1 MKRYVDNLRIM
12 RHEQLNRMTTLSG
25 LLHMGHYDEAIRYI
39 QAQSEHA
46 QELLDFYLLALPLA
60 DAMRS
65 AARQSHPRPRKGVAL
80 SFDPACRIDRPL
92 PSLME
97 SS

>member
-1 MKRYVDNLRIM
+1 M

-46 QELLDFYLLALPLA
+46 QELLDFISSHFT
-60 DAMRS
+60 RRRC
-65 AARQSHPRPRKGVAL
+65 AACCWAKPPAREKGL
-80 SFDPACRIDRPL
+80 S
-92 PSLME
+92 
-97 SS
+97 

>member
-1 MKRYVDNLRIM
+1 
-12 RHEQLNRMTTLSG
+12 MTTLSG

-46 QELLDFYLLALPLA
+46 QELLDFISSHFHSPTLCGLLLGKAT
-60 DAMRS
+60 R
-65 AARQSHPRPRKGVAL
+65 AREKGVVL

-92 PSLME
+92 PSLKE
-97 SS
+97 S

>member
-46 QELLDFYLLALPLA
+46 QELLILSPRTSTRRRYAVCC
-60 DAMRS
+60 S
-65 AARQSHPRPRKGVAL
+65 AKP
-80 SFDPACRIDRPL
+80 PAPAKKAWR
-92 PSLME
+92 
-97 SS
+97 

>member
-1 MKRYVDNLRIM
+1 MKLTPSQLNSAVKRYVDNLRIM

-46 QELLDFYLLALPLA
+46 GATGLHLLAFPIA
-60 DAMRS
+60 DAMRP
-65 AARQSHPRPRKGVAL
+65 AAG
-80 SFDPACRIDRPL
+80 
-92 PSLME
+92 
-97 SS
+97 